1 MDLQKVATYT
11 TAAAVVGTGGVVGG
25 GKIIDVQTGGPEK
38 RMQAE
43 ATELRL
49 IVREE
54 IKSCLLY
61 TSPSPRDLST
71 SRMPSSA

>member
-38 RMQAE
+38 KDA
-43 ATELRL
+43 
-49 IVREE
+49 
-54 IKSCLLY
+54 
-61 TSPSPRDLST
+61 
-71 SRMPSSA
+71 SRSN